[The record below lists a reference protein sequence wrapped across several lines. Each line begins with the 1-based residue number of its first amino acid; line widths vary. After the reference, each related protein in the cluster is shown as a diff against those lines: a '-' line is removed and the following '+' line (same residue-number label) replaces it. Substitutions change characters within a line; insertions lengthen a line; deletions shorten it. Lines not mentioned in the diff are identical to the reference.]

1 MATIN
6 LITGG
11 TGLYDHQHI
20 LEDITDQADGY
31 KLIFTTSFE
40 YIPGTLE
47 VVYVGITY
55 TKNNDFTET
64 GSQEFTLV
72 SDDPFPPEVDC
83 PLYIRYRRV
92 LPPI

>member
-31 KLIFTTSFE
+31 KFVFNTTYE

-55 TKNNDFTET
+55 TVNNDFTES
-64 GSQEFTLV
+64 GPQQFTLV
-72 SDDPFPPEVDC
+72 NGDPFPPEVDC

-92 LPPI
+92 LPPA